1 MRQRRRN
8 VAPTYLVRELVG
20 LVQLGD
26 VIPAL
31 QDASAS
37 RDTPAPPVLDHLV
50 EALLQDILIV
60 GLPRLDLLSYADRF
74 APFPRG
80 LYLLLRPRSVIA
92 CRFDDLSQV
101 ALPSRWDHAQL
112 SRRRCFFRNGH
123 LRSTTEC
130 ELRIEVTQDGGIKT
144 RHTGVV
150 ELRCHR
156 GEDRHL
162 LGRLIERRPVSLKL
176 LPNVPQRG

>member
-1 MRQRRRN
+1 MVR
-8 VAPTYLVRELVG
+8 ALPHLVPPGE
-20 LVQLGD
+20 
-26 VIPAL
+26 VIPVL
-31 QDASAS
+31 KDASAS

-112 SRRRCFFRNGH
+112 SRRRCFFLNSQ
-123 LRSTTEC
+123 L
-130 ELRIEVTQDGGIKT
+130 
-144 RHTGVV
+144 
-150 ELRCHR
+150 
-156 GEDRHL
+156 
-162 LGRLIERRPVSLKL
+162 
-176 LPNVPQRG
+176 